1 MPQDP
6 GPTRAA
12 VAVRD
17 PRSAY
22 VSLLVVQLLFGLFP
36 VAVKK
41 VGDLHPLYIL
51 AVRVTGAALCL
62 LVLHALL
69 ARNKVPVRKEFPQ
82 LALLTLLGV
91 VLNMGLFLVG
101 LRETEPLDAVL
112 VITTIPVFTYAL
124 AVMLKRETL
133 GPRRALGIA
142 LAMAGAVYLV
152 YGAYQAQDAAHPN
165 RALGDLLILA
175 NALCFAGFLVL
186 GKPMMDKYD
195 PLSVTTWM
203 FVFGAVVALPLGLLT
218 GLPGQLRLLPSE
230 SLLWLAFIII
240 GPSVLTYLLNA
251 RALRHVHAST
261 VAAFTYVQPIFAA
274 IAAYFLLGHAVQ
286 ARILPAAALV
296 FAGLWLVAR
305 KEPKIL
311 EGQVVGE

>member
-1 MPQDP
+1 VD
-6 GPTRAA
+6 GRRGRI
-12 VAVRD
+12 VASARD
-17 PRSAY
+17 PRMAY
-22 VSLLVVQLLFGLFP
+22 ASLLAVQLLFGLFP

-41 VGDLHPLYIL
+41 VVGLSPIELL

-62 LVLHALL
+62 LVLHFFL
-69 ARNKVPVRKEFPQ
+69 ARNPVPVRREFPH

-101 LRETEPLDAVL
+101 LSQTTSVEAVL

-124 AVMLKRETL
+124 AVLLKRETL
-133 GPRRALGIA
+133 GPRRAIGIA
-142 LAMAGAVYLV
+142 LAMAGVVYLV
-152 YGAYQAQDAAHPN
+152 YGSYVQADATHPH
-165 RALGDLLILA
+165 RALGDLLVLA
-175 NALCFAGFLVL
+175 NALSFAAFLVL
-186 GKPMMDKYD
+186 AKPMMDRYD

-203 FVFGAVVALPLGLLT
+203 FAFGAVVVLPIGLLT
-218 GLPGQLRLLPSE
+218 GLRGDLARLHGEP
-230 SLLWLAFIII
+230 LLWLLFIVA

-261 VAAFTYVQPIFAA
+261 VAVFTYVQPLFAA
-274 IAAYFLLGHAVQ
+274 LAAYVILGDRLEW
-286 ARILPAAALV
+286 RIVPAAALV

-305 KEPKIL
+305 RSPAIL